1 VTFVRRLVRW
11 ASAHLQ
17 ALGLSFLL
25 VVFAA
30 AVFWF
35 FASFVPDRREA
46 AVEGWR
52 RELSLRADHER
63 DLLERRILDVTE
75 DLRFFAALPS
85 VRGLLAP
92 GLSGETVDVQAAH
105 LQRVLSDYRH
115 LLHQRSVSTLDAS
128 GRVRASG
135 GGPAPGAAALAL
147 AADVISSGAPK
158 IALVREPDGVT
169 GLVHAMPVTGDEA
182 GAGQLRILGA
192 VLAVGDAST
201 LLFDL
206 LGQPVAASSSESLLV
221 REDGTD
227 VLFLS
232 PLHFRPDPPLSFRL
246 PLKSAGLAAGA
257 ALSEKEGFR
266 AFVDYRGAK
275 VFAALRRIANT
286 PWGLVVKVDEDEALA
301 AFRKDMLQKGITW
314 GALLV
319 GLSAGAVGLWRS
331 LVISNE
337 IKVARSEARF
347 GALVEQAT
355 DAIFLVGSDG
365 RVLQANRAA
374 EVMYGW
380 ARDEL
385 FSMHAADVRASGTRD
400 ALRHDMETA
409 AARGSLLVET
419 RHRRADGS
427 EFPVEVNL
435 GLVKAGDETL
445 FLSIVRDIT
454 ARKTAEDRIRA
465 LNRLLRTISEV
476 NQLLVRGADE
486 ESLPKDVCRI
496 LVSHGGY
503 ALAWVGRAD
512 TETMRVMPVASAGD
526 EAGYLQRIEVR
537 WDDTP
542 EGRGPLGIAIR
553 EGRSVIVSDVQA
565 DPMVVPWRRLHPSPG
580 FGSIAAIPIRRGGA
594 VTAGLIVYSAEKAF
608 IDAEELALL
617 EELAGNLSFALD
629 ALDAREALRE
639 SEERYRALFGGMMNG
654 FAYCEMLWEDG
665 RPSDFIYLAANR
677 AFGELTGLKDVVGRR
692 VSDVIPGLRDLDPQ
706 LFETFGRVASTGI
719 PETLE
724 TYVQA
729 LGIWFSIAAYS
740 PKKGLFVVV
749 FDNISERKKAEA
761 ALLETQQQLAQSQ
774 KMEAV
779 GRLAGGVAHD
789 FNNLLTVIQG
799 YGELLQASL
808 EGDPEKRESVVE
820 IVKAAERA
828 AALTRQLLA
837 FSRKQTLV
845 PGVLDMGDVVSGLST
860 MVERLIGE
868 DVKVSV
874 VVSPNLGRVKAD
886 RGQLEQVVMNL
897 AVNARDAMP
906 GGGSLTVALADADLE
921 APLAAMQDSIPPGR
935 YVVLS
940 VTDTGTGM
948 DAETVGHL
956 FEPFFT
962 TKMKGK
968 GTGLGLATVYGIV
981 RQTGGYVAVETAPG
995 AGTTFRIY
1003 LPRCD
1008 EPMTSGI
1015 RPAVASH
1022 HGTETVLL
1030 VEDEPAVR
1038 ALAKVVLERRGY
1050 AVLVAES
1057 GAAALDVVTH
1067 DPRPIHVLLTDL
1079 VMPGMN
1085 GRQLAS
1091 RVAAL
1096 RPSIKVV
1103 FMSGYAADVVRS
1115 VDESGASGFLAK
1127 PFTQRALTAKIR
1139 EVLDA
1144 PLA

>member
-1 VTFVRRLVRW
+1 
-11 ASAHLQ
+11 
-17 ALGLSFLL
+17 
-25 VVFAA
+25 
-30 AVFWF
+30 
-35 FASFVPDRREA
+35 
-46 AVEGWR
+46 
-52 RELSLRADHER
+52 
-63 DLLERRILDVTE
+63 
-75 DLRFFAALPS
+75 
-85 VRGLLAP
+85 
-92 GLSGETVDVQAAH
+92 
-105 LQRVLSDYRH
+105 
-115 LLHQRSVSTLDAS
+115 
-128 GRVRASG
+128 
-135 GGPAPGAAALAL
+135 
-147 AADVISSGAPK
+147 
-158 IALVREPDGVT
+158 VREPDGVT

-182 GAGQLRILGA
+182 GAGRLPILGA

-301 AFRKDMLQKGITW
+301 AFRKDVFQKGVTW
-314 GALLV
+314 GALL
-319 GLSAGAVGLWRS
+319 LALFAGAVAFWRA

-347 GALVEQAT
+347 GALIEQGT

-385 FSMHAADVRASGTRD
+385 FSIHATDVRASGTRD

-565 DPMVVPWRRLHPSPG
+565 DPIVVPWRRLHPSPG

-665 RPSDFIYLAANR
+665 RPSDFIYLAVNR

-724 TYVQA
+724 LSETGFRFRPTA
-729 LGIWFSIAAYS
+729 RRKATSSRSSTTS
-740 PKKGLFVVV
+740 PSARRRRPRSSRRSSSSR
-749 FDNISERKKAEA
+749 NHRRWRRW
-761 ALLETQQQLAQSQ
+761 
-774 KMEAV
+774 AV
-779 GRLAGGVAHD
+779 
-789 FNNLLTVIQG
+789 
-799 YGELLQASL
+799 S
-808 EGDPEKRESVVE
+808 
-820 IVKAAERA
+820 RA
-828 AALTRQLLA
+828 A
-837 FSRKQTLV
+837 SRTT
-845 PGVLDMGDVVSGLST
+845 ST
-860 MVERLIGE
+860 I
-868 DVKVSV
+868 S
-874 VVSPNLGRVKAD
+874 
-886 RGQLEQVVMNL
+886 
-897 AVNARDAMP
+897 
-906 GGGSLTVALADADLE
+906 
-921 APLAAMQDSIPPGR
+921 
-935 YVVLS
+935 
-940 VTDTGTGM
+940 
-948 DAETVGHL
+948 
-956 FEPFFT
+956 
-962 TKMKGK
+962 
-968 GTGLGLATVYGIV
+968 
-981 RQTGGYVAVETAPG
+981 
-995 AGTTFRIY
+995 
-1003 LPRCD
+1003 
-1008 EPMTSGI
+1008 
-1015 RPAVASH
+1015 
-1022 HGTETVLL
+1022 
-1030 VEDEPAVR
+1030 
-1038 ALAKVVLERRGY
+1038 
-1050 AVLVAES
+1050 
-1057 GAAALDVVTH
+1057 
-1067 DPRPIHVLLTDL
+1067 
-1079 VMPGMN
+1079 
-1085 GRQLAS
+1085 
-1091 RVAAL
+1091 L
-1096 RPSIKVV
+1096 RPSW
-1103 FMSGYAADVVRS
+1103 ATRS
-1115 VDESGASGFLAK
+1115 
-1127 PFTQRALTAKIR
+1127 
-1139 EVLDA
+1139 
-1144 PLA
+1144 

>member
-1 VTFVRRLVRW
+1 
-11 ASAHLQ
+11 
-17 ALGLSFLL
+17 
-25 VVFAA
+25 
-30 AVFWF
+30 
-35 FASFVPDRREA
+35 
-46 AVEGWR
+46 
-52 RELSLRADHER
+52 
-63 DLLERRILDVTE
+63 
-75 DLRFFAALPS
+75 
-85 VRGLLAP
+85 
-92 GLSGETVDVQAAH
+92 
-105 LQRVLSDYRH
+105 
-115 LLHQRSVSTLDAS
+115 
-128 GRVRASG
+128 
-135 GGPAPGAAALAL
+135 
-147 AADVISSGAPK
+147 
-158 IALVREPDGVT
+158 VREPDGVT

-182 GAGQLRILGA
+182 GAGRLPILGA

-301 AFRKDMLQKGITW
+301 AFRKDVFQKGVTW
-314 GALLV
+314 GALL
-319 GLSAGAVGLWRS
+319 LALFAGAVAFWRA

-385 FSMHAADVRASGTRD
+385 FSMHATDVRASGTRD

-565 DPMVVPWRRLHPSPG
+565 DPIVVPWRRLHPSPG

-665 RPSDFIYLAANR
+665 RPSDFIYLAVNR

-724 TYVQA
+724 LSETGFRFRPTA
-729 LGIWFSIAAYS
+729 RRKATSSRSSTTS
-740 PKKGLFVVV
+740 PSARRRRPRSSRRSSSSR
-749 FDNISERKKAEA
+749 NHRRWRRW
-761 ALLETQQQLAQSQ
+761 
-774 KMEAV
+774 AV
-779 GRLAGGVAHD
+779 
-789 FNNLLTVIQG
+789 
-799 YGELLQASL
+799 S
-808 EGDPEKRESVVE
+808 
-820 IVKAAERA
+820 RA
-828 AALTRQLLA
+828 A
-837 FSRKQTLV
+837 SRTT
-845 PGVLDMGDVVSGLST
+845 ST
-860 MVERLIGE
+860 I
-868 DVKVSV
+868 S
-874 VVSPNLGRVKAD
+874 
-886 RGQLEQVVMNL
+886 
-897 AVNARDAMP
+897 
-906 GGGSLTVALADADLE
+906 
-921 APLAAMQDSIPPGR
+921 
-935 YVVLS
+935 
-940 VTDTGTGM
+940 
-948 DAETVGHL
+948 
-956 FEPFFT
+956 
-962 TKMKGK
+962 
-968 GTGLGLATVYGIV
+968 
-981 RQTGGYVAVETAPG
+981 
-995 AGTTFRIY
+995 
-1003 LPRCD
+1003 
-1008 EPMTSGI
+1008 
-1015 RPAVASH
+1015 
-1022 HGTETVLL
+1022 
-1030 VEDEPAVR
+1030 
-1038 ALAKVVLERRGY
+1038 
-1050 AVLVAES
+1050 
-1057 GAAALDVVTH
+1057 
-1067 DPRPIHVLLTDL
+1067 
-1079 VMPGMN
+1079 
-1085 GRQLAS
+1085 
-1091 RVAAL
+1091 L
-1096 RPSIKVV
+1096 RPSW
-1103 FMSGYAADVVRS
+1103 ATRS
-1115 VDESGASGFLAK
+1115 
-1127 PFTQRALTAKIR
+1127 
-1139 EVLDA
+1139 
-1144 PLA
+1144 